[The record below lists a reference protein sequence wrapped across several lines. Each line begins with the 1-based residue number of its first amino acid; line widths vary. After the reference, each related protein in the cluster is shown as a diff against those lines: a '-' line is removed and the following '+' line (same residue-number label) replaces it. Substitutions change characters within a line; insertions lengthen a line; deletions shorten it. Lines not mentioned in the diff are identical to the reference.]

1 MKSDAEHVT
10 RLARE
15 RAAELEAAAA
25 GGRPPRGLA
34 RLGRSL
40 TRLRLGLARH
50 ARSLVRDHW
59 DLGLFDLAFGSLKA
73 FGLYPA
79 LFFAGLAWAIP
90 LLEYAPL
97 NTQLWTA
104 GYLLARRKLLSA
116 AGRVRYGRSG
126 EELDALRARLLR
138 SAPSEGY
145 ALHRFGIDGAEYG
158 LRVRRSRLAAC
169 WDRVR
174 GRTPAPGTLLQ
185 SQLREMLANEE
196 LCFRAEPLRTNPY
209 LYERVLIEA
218 LLKTD
223 AGRAR
228 LAAASIATT
237 GEDDDE
243 LRALLP
249 DPEPTRARLDA
260 EGDRLRAVLGAR
272 LGSAESLVARGLA
285 WLHAGHRRA
294 IQRRLGEL
302 RDLEYRLLAAL
313 AGGEDAERSGLAE
326 TIRRRRRVLATQLG
340 RATRLVARASLL
352 RSKSAA
358 LRLLHVGLR
367 EARTCGLGARRAALA
382 LSWYADLSPA
392 LALASPAAGRIRA

>member
-25 GGRPPRGLA
+25 GARPPKGLA
-34 RLGRSL
+34 RLGRTL

-79 LFFAGLAWAIP
+79 LFFAGLAWTIP

-126 EELDALRARLLR
+126 EELDALRTRLLR
-138 SAPSEGY
+138 SAPSEDH
-145 ALHRFGIDGAEYG
+145 ALHRFCIDGAEHA
-158 LRVRRSRLAAC
+158 LRVRRSRLAAW

-174 GRTPAPGTLLQ
+174 GRTPAPGTILQ

-196 LCFRAEPLRTNPY
+196 LCFRAESLRSNAY
-209 LYERVLIEA
+209 LYERVLIET

-228 LAAASIATT
+228 LATASIAA
-237 GEDDDE
+237 GDDDPA
-243 LRALLP
+243 LSALLP

-260 EGDRLRAVLGAR
+260 EGDRLRAVLAAR
-272 LGSAESLVARGLA
+272 LGSAGSLVARGLA

-294 IQRRLGEL
+294 IRRRLGEL

-313 AGGEDAERSGLAE
+313 AGGEEAEGTGLAE
-326 TIRRRRRVLATQLG
+326 TIRQQHRALGAQLG

-352 RSKSAA
+352 PWQIMATPLTPSS
-358 LRLLHVGLR
+358 
-367 EARTCGLGARRAALA
+367 GAPPY
-382 LSWYADLSPA
+382 SV
-392 LALASPAAGRIRA
+392 

>member
-1 MKSDAEHVT
+1 MTSDAQHVT

-15 RAAELEAAAA
+15 RTAELGAAAA
-25 GGRPPRGLA
+25 GARPPKGLGRLA
-34 RLGRSL
+34 RTLK
-40 TRLRLGLARH
+40 RLRLGLARH
-50 ARSLVRDHW
+50 VRSLVRDHW

-79 LFFAGLAWAIP
+79 LFFAGLAWTIP

-126 EELDALRARLLR
+126 EELDALRTRLLR
-138 SAPSEGY
+138 SAPSEGH
-145 ALHRFGIDGAEYG
+145 ALHRFCLDGAEHA
-158 LRVRRSRLAAC
+158 LRVRRSRLAAW

-174 GRTPAPGTLLQ
+174 GRTPAPGTILQ

-196 LCFRAEPLRTNPY
+196 LCFRAEPLRSNAY
-209 LYERVLIEA
+209 LYERVLIET

-228 LAAASIATT
+228 LATASIAA
-237 GEDDDE
+237 GDDDPE
-243 LRALLP
+243 LSALLP

-260 EGDRLRAVLGAR
+260 EGDRLRAVLAAR

-285 WLHAGHRRA
+285 WLHAGHRRG
-294 IQRRLGEL
+294 IRRRLGEL

-313 AGGEDAERSGLAE
+313 AGGEEAEGSGLAE
-326 TIRRRRRVLATQLG
+326 TIRQQRRGLGAQLG
-340 RATRLVARASLL
+340 RASRLVARASLL
-352 RSKSAA
+352 RSKTAA

-367 EARTCGLGARRAALA
+367 EARACGLGVHRAGLA
-382 LSWYADLSPA
+382 LRWYAELSPV
-392 LALASPAAGRIRA
+392 LALASPVAGRIRA